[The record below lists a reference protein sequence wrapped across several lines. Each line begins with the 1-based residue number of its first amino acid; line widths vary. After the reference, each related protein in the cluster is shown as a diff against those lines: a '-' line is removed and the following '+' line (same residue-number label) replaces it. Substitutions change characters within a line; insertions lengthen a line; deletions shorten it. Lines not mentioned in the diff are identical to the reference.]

1 MATNSGNELTQM
13 LRPLVQLLIDDM
25 RSHLNA
31 TPEEKASWRAQF
43 DAAKKA
49 ERVGVAY
56 DDWETEQLTQAAVGW
71 VVATVFIRF
80 IEDNELFGEGRAYL
94 SGYNT
99 PLREAARYFE
109 RELYRRH
116 PELSY
121 RGYIEECVNQL
132 STAEATRGLVDEH
145 AAIHIYTPTD
155 DGARAIVEF
164 WRGFNPD
171 EEDPRALNDPDLDT
185 RFLGDLY
192 EHLSEFAQKKYA
204 LRQTPEFVEEFI
216 LDRTLTPALNDR
228 PLEGFKLIDPTC
240 GSGHFLIGAF
250 RRIFERW
257 RRQEPAGDLRVHVDR
272 AMGSIYGVDINPY
285 AVAITTFRLTVEAH
299 KTGQYSHLKEPRN
312 TTFTVLTGD
321 TLLYGD
327 VGDGQQTVAEQR
339 AEGDKFAHTTED
351 ASQLEE
357 VLSYFQYD
365 AVVGNPPYITVKDP
379 VLNTEYRRSYA
390 PYCKHKYALTMP
402 FMVKFFGLARRGT
415 ESRAPGWVGQITSN
429 SFMQRLFGVPVVE
442 QFLRHVTLKEVVDT
456 SGAYIPGHGTPTV
469 ILVGRNQPPMN
480 THVRAVL
487 SIEGEPGVPKAP
499 ERGMV
504 WHSITRAIDNP
515 GFENRYISVVDIES
529 SFFLSHPWSLQ
540 GGAAP
545 ELSSL
550 IDKASRRP
558 GQKNRLMEERIS
570 DIGFAAITGEDDA
583 FVYPSTTFDRQLRG
597 LPSRRFVEGAS
608 IRDFQNTS
616 ALRVV
621 YPYIKNQAALP
632 VPENGDLVKAVWP
645 SRTRL
650 VNGLVFGET
659 KAARGL
665 KPYEYTLPNH
675 PRLDAS
681 LLIVFAFVATHNHF
695 ILDRGGKVFNR
706 SAPVIKLPTG
716 STEDDHFELLG
727 TLNSSTAAFWLKQN
741 SHNKGE
747 GGGARVDAGYAAMGS
762 EAWKNSYEFAAG
774 TLLRFPLPPGSV
786 TERANLLDKLAS
798 KLEQWEPSNLLN
810 DSLPNRKLV
819 EEASNEYNRIRCRMI
834 AEQEELDWAVYKLYG
849 ITEEDLSFPAG
860 SVEGIELGQRAFE
873 IALARGVAAGE
884 TETAWFERHRS
895 TPVTEL
901 PEGWSSEYAARVQ
914 KRLELIESDRFI
926 NLLERPEY
934 KRRWASEP
942 WDEKVNAALR
952 NWLLTRLEDGGIW
965 FDQEGM
971 PQPRSIAEISGV
983 IEARA
988 EYADVLSVLPLWS
1001 QKRDASTLQML
1012 EDLLK
1017 GESVPYLKALR
1028 YKPSGLR
1035 KRAEWERTWEQQR
1048 EEDAGTRDGKDV
1060 DVPPNYTSADMYPEV
1075 WKHRGKL
1082 DVPKE
1087 RFIAYPGAGSEEDPT
1102 DVIGWA
1108 GWDHLQQGLAIYRLF
1123 LERKQEEAPV
1133 EVQAA
1138 LLNGLQQELPWIMQW
1153 HNDVDPGTGERL
1165 GSYLSQHLEEHTH
1178 QLGISLEDLEQHNP
1192 ARGRA
1197 KRAKGKSKK

>member
-1 MATNSGNELTQM
+1 MAKNSGNKLTQM

-25 RSHLNA
+25 RSHLDV
-31 TPEEKASWRAQF
+31 TPEEKASWRAKF

-80 IEDNELFGEGRAYL
+80 IEDNELFGEGKAFL
-94 SGYNT
+94 SGYST

-109 RELYRRH
+109 RELYRRR

-132 STAEATRGLVDEH
+132 NTVKATQGLVDEH
-145 AAIHIYTPTD
+145 AAIHIYAPTD

-192 EHLSEFAQKKYA
+192 EHLSEFAQEKYA

-299 KTGQYSHLKEPRN
+299 KTGQYSHLKEPRG

-321 TLLYGD
+321 ALLYGD
-327 VGDGQQTVAEQR
+327 VGDGQQTLAEQKVR
-339 AEGDKFAHTTED
+339 DDKFAYATED
-351 ASQLEE
+351 PSQLDL

-379 VLNTEYRRSYA
+379 VLNAEYRRSYA
-390 PYCKHKYALTMP
+390 PYCKQKYALTMP
-402 FMVKFFGLARRGT
+402 FMVKFFGLARRGQD
-415 ESRAPGWVGQITSN
+415 SRAPGWVGQITSN

-442 QFLRHVTLKEVVDT
+442 QFLRHITLKEVIDT

-469 ILVGRNQPPMN
+469 ILVGRNRAPLD

-487 SIEGEPGVPKAP
+487 GIEGEPGVPENAD
-499 ERGMV
+499 RGV
-504 WHSITRAIDNP
+504 AWRSIVDAIDRP
-515 GFENRYISVVDIES
+515 GFENRYVSVVDVES

-545 ELSSL
+545 QLSNL
-550 IDKASRRP
+550 IDDASKRP
-558 GQKNRLMEERIS
+558 GQKNRLLEDRVS

-583 FVYPSTTFDRQLRG
+583 FVYPASTFDRQLRG
-597 LPSRRFVEGAS
+597 LPSRPFAEGS
-608 IRDFQNTS
+608 SVRDFQNTS
-616 ALRVV
+616 SLRVI
-621 YPYIKNQAALP
+621 YPYIQSQATRP
-632 VPENGDLVKAVWP
+632 VPENVDLDKAVWP
-645 SRTRL
+645 IRTRL
-650 VNGLVFGET
+650 ANGLVFGET
-659 KAARGL
+659 KATRGL
-665 KPYEYTLPNH
+665 KSYEYALPNH
-675 PRLDAS
+675 SRLAAS
-681 LLIVFAFVATHNHF
+681 RLIVFAFVATHNHF
-695 ILDRGGKVFNR
+695 ILDRGGKVFKQ
-706 SAPVIKLPTG
+706 SAPVIKLAAD
-716 STEDDHFELLG
+716 STENDHFEILG
-727 TLNSSTAAFWLKQN
+727 FLNSSIAAFWLKQN
-741 SHNKGE
+741 SHDKGNGGI
-747 GGGARVDAGYAAMGS
+747 GGGIS
-762 EAWKNSYEFAAG
+762 NEFWEHRFEYTG
-774 TLLRFPLPPGSV
+774 TTLLRFPLPSGSV
-786 TERANLLDKLAS
+786 VERARHLDELVQE
-798 KLEQWEPSNLLN
+798 LDRWEPVAQFDNQTPSRSII
-810 DSLPNRKLV
+810 DQ
-819 EEASNEYNRIRCRMI
+819 AQAEYNRIRSLMI
-834 AEQEELDWAVYKLYG
+834 AEQEELDWAIYKLYG
-849 ITEEDLSFPAG
+849 ITEHDLSFPAG
-860 SVEGIELGQRAFE
+860 SVDGIKLGQRAFE
-873 IALARGVAAGE
+873 IALARKVTSGD
-884 TETAWFERHRS
+884 TETAWFERHHS
-895 TPVTEL
+895 TPFTEL
-901 PEGWSSEYAARVQ
+901 PEEWPPEYAARVEQ
-914 KRLELIESDRFI
+914 RLKLIESDRFV
-926 NLLERPEY
+926 NLLERPEF
-934 KRRWASEP
+934 KRRWSSEP
-942 WDEKVNAALR
+942 WDEKVSTALR
-952 NWLLTRLEDGGIW
+952 DWLLTRLEDGGLW
-965 FDQEGM
+965 FDQDGM
-971 PQPRSIAEISGV
+971 PYPRSIAEISGV

-988 EYADVLSVLPLWS
+988 EYEDVLSVLPLWS
-1001 QKRDASTLQML
+1001 QKRDATTLQML
-1012 EDLLK
+1012 ENLLK
-1017 GESVPYLKALR
+1017 GEAVPYLKVLR

-1048 EEDAGTRDGKDV
+1048 EEDAGNRDGKDV
-1060 DVPPNYTSADMYPEV
+1060 DLPPNYSSADMYPDV

-1082 DVPKE
+1082 DAPKE
-1087 RFIAYPGAGSEEDPT
+1087 RFIAYPGAGSEGDPT

-1108 GWDHLQQGLAIYRLF
+1108 GWNHLQRGLAIYRLF

-1153 HNDVDPGTGERL
+1153 HNDVDPATGERL
-1165 GSYLSQHLEEHTH
+1165 GSYLSQHLEEHAH

>member
-1 MATNSGNELTQM
+1 MAMNSGNELTRI

-25 RSHLNA
+25 RSRLNA

-94 SGYNT
+94 SGYNA

-116 PELSY
+116 PEQSY

-132 STAEATRGLVDEH
+132 STAEATKGLVDEH

-216 LDRTLTPALNDR
+216 LDRSLTPALNDR

-299 KTGQYSHLKEPRN
+299 KTGQYSHLKEPRA

-321 TLLYGD
+321 TLFFGPDSMGRIDFDIDLSST
-327 VGDGQQTVAEQR
+327 GQRQ
-339 AEGDKFAHTTED
+339 FAYSTED
-351 ASQLEE
+351 KQRLDQ
-357 VLSYFQYD
+357 VLMSNQYD
-365 AVVGNPPYITVKDP
+365 AVVGNPPYITPKDAAQ
-379 VLNTEYRRSYA
+379 NKAIRQRYKE
-390 PYCKHKYALTMP
+390 YCKGTYALTVP
-402 FMVKFFGLARRGT
+402 FMVKFFRLAKQQGT
-415 ESRAPGWVGQITSN
+415 SSAPGWVGQITAN
-429 SFMQRLFGVPVVE
+429 SFMQREFGKPLIEKFFREVE
-442 QFLRHVTLKEVVDT
+442 LREIIDT

-469 ILVGRNQPPMN
+469 ILIGRNYPDSP
-480 THVRAVL
+480 APIKGVL
-487 SIEGEPGVPKAP
+487 GIEGEPGIPEVPAS
-499 ERGMV
+499 GLV
-504 WHSITRAIDNP
+504 WSSIIENIDCP
-515 GFENRYISVVDIES
+515 IFEDRFVTVTNLKPAFVNSY
-529 SFFLSHPWSLQ
+529 PWDLQ
-540 GGAAP
+540 GGAAADLG
-545 ELSSL
+545 ELIRASDTKPLSEHASAIGRTIHTGADEVFYLPASS
-550 IDKASRRP
+550 ATTRRLD
-558 GQKNRLMEERIS
+558 QVTQLV
-570 DIGFAAITGEDDA
+570 TGDA
-583 FVYPSTTFDRQLRG
+583 
-597 LPSRRFVEGAS
+597 
-608 IRDFQNTS
+608 IRDFRVHPHLTCLFAFDSNGHQILPSQRTS
-616 ALRVV
+616 SVFW
-621 YPYIKNQAALP
+621 PYRKTLKNRDEFGKSAEELGKRWFDPMRFHPDRYAADM
-632 VPENGDLVKAVWP
+632 GI
-645 SRTRL
+645 S
-650 VNGLVFGET
+650 
-659 KAARGL
+659 
-665 KPYEYTLPNH
+665 
-675 PRLDAS
+675 
-681 LLIVFAFVATHNHF
+681 FAFVATHNHF
-695 ILDRGGKVFNR
+695 CLTRKRQAFKQ
-706 SAPVIKLPTG
+706 SAPVIRLKAPA
-716 STEDDHFELLG
+716 TENDHFELLG
-727 TLNSSTAAFWLKQN
+727 ILNSSTAAFWLKQN
-741 SHNKGE
+741 SHDKGNGGY
-747 GGGARVDAGYAAMGS
+747 GGGIASDTWERF
-762 EAWKNSYEFAAG
+762 YEFTST
-774 TLLRFPLPPGSV
+774 TLLRFPLPSGSV
-786 TERANLLDKLAS
+786 VERARRLDELAQE
-798 KLEQWEPSNLLN
+798 LDQWEPVTQFENQTPSRDLI
-810 DSLPNRKLV
+810 DQAEV
-819 EEASNEYNRIRCRMI
+819 EYSRIRSLMI

-873 IALARGVAAGE
+873 IAMARRVAAGE
-884 TETAWFERHRS
+884 TETAWFERHHS
-895 TPVTEL
+895 TPITEL
-901 PEGWSSEYAARVQ
+901 PEGWSPEYAARVRQ
-914 KRLELIESDRFI
+914 RLELIESDRFI

-934 KRRWASEP
+934 KRRWVSEP
-942 WDEKVNAALR
+942 WEEKVSAALR
-952 NWLLTRLEDGGIW
+952 DWLLTRLEDSGIW

-971 PQPRSIAEISGV
+971 PHPRSIAEISGV

-988 EYADVLSVLPLWS
+988 EFTDVLSVLPLWS
-1001 QKRDASTLQML
+1001 QKRDATTLQML

-1017 GESVPYLKALR
+1017 GEAVPYLKALR

-1048 EEDAGTRDGKDV
+1048 GEDAGTRDGKDV
-1060 DVPPNYTSADMYPEV
+1060 DVPPNYSKADMYPEV

-1108 GWDHLQQGLAIYRLF
+1108 GWENLQQGLAIYRLF

-1153 HNDVDPGTGERL
+1153 HNDVDPATGERL
-1165 GSYLSQHLEEHTH
+1165 GSYLSQHLEGHTH
-1178 QLGISLEDLEQHNP
+1178 QLGISLEDLEQYNP

>member
-1 MATNSGNELTQM
+1 MAKNSGNELTQM

-25 RSHLNA
+25 RSHLNV

-116 PELSY
+116 PEQSY
-121 RGYIEECVNQL
+121 RGYIEHCVNQL
-132 STAEATRGLVDEH
+132 STAEATKGLVEEH
-145 AAIHIYTPTD
+145 SAIHIYTPTD

-257 RRQEPAGDLRVHVDR
+257 RHQEPAGDLRVHVDR
-272 AMGSIYGVDINPY
+272 AMSSIYGIDINPY

-299 KTGQYSHLKEPRN
+299 KTGRYSHLKEPRE

-321 TLLYGD
+321 TLFFGPDSMGRIDFDMDLSST
-327 VGDGQQTVAEQR
+327 GQRQ
-339 AEGDKFAHTTED
+339 FAYSTED
-351 ASQLEE
+351 KQRLDQ
-357 VLSYFQYD
+357 VLMSNQYD
-365 AVVGNPPYITVKDP
+365 AVVGNPPYIATPDP
-379 VLNTEYRRSYA
+379 AQANVIKRRYEEFLSKGWVLSV
-390 PYCKHKYALTMP
+390 P
-402 FMVKFFGLARRGT
+402 FMVKFFRLAKR
-415 ESRAPGWVGQITSN
+415 EDIPGWVGQITSN
-429 SFMQRLFGVPVVE
+429 SFMTRSYGKKIVE
-442 QFLRHVTLKEVVDT
+442 TFFREIQIREVID
-456 SGAYIPGHGTPTV
+456 SSIFDIPGHATPTV
-469 ILVGRNQPPMN
+469 ILVGKPGDLPDIP
-480 THVRAVL
+480 VRMVVGRSAANE
-487 SIEGEPGVPKAP
+487 SSHKA
-499 ERGMV
+499 ETSV
-504 WHSITRAIDNP
+504 WRTMAAQIDNP
-515 GFENRYISVVDIES
+515 GFQNHFLEISDRAAAELNSFPWQVSAETNARLISLIANQQGRNVKDLLASDVGGAVRTGADEVFIWANSGAAEKFWGDAWKPLVVGNGVRDYQVSSDERILFPYCSLFDSRVTGQLEAGLWPWRKILRARRTFQGTMLDAGKHWTEYMQYSKSIYEDGELVTFAEVSTHPQFALTPRDVIYKQSSPVLRFNPDVSHAVVAHTLGILNSPVFGFWMRERAYMKGPGTEAWGNRYQIAGNLIES
-529 SFFLSHPWSLQ
+529 F
-540 GGAAP
+540 
-545 ELSSL
+545 
-550 IDKASRRP
+550 
-558 GQKNRLMEERIS
+558 
-570 DIGFAAITGEDDA
+570 
-583 FVYPSTTFDRQLRG
+583 
-597 LPSRRFVEGAS
+597 
-608 IRDFQNTS
+608 
-616 ALRVV
+616 
-621 YPYIKNQAALP
+621 ALP
-632 VPENGDLVKAVWP
+632 ATANTTGSE
-645 SRTRL
+645 RL
-650 VNGLVFGET
+650 VQLTSELNCLEP
-659 KAARGL
+659 AATFQQQI
-665 KPYEYTLPNH
+665 PTLE
-675 PRLDAS
+675 LIAS
-681 LLIVFAFVATHNHF
+681 L
-695 ILDRGGKVFNR
+695 K
-706 SAPVIKLPTG
+706 SKY
-716 STEDDHFELLG
+716 EE
-727 TLNSSTAAFWLKQN
+727 TLHQ
-741 SHNKGE
+741 
-747 GGGARVDAGYAAMGS
+747 
-762 EAWKNSYEFAAG
+762 
-774 TLLRFPLPPGSV
+774 
-786 TERANLLDKLAS
+786 
-798 KLEQWEPSNLLN
+798 
-810 DSLPNRKLV
+810 
-819 EEASNEYNRIRCRMI
+819 II

-873 IALARGVAAGE
+873 IALARRVAAGE
-884 TETAWFERHRS
+884 TETAWFERHHS
-895 TPVTEL
+895 TPITEL
-901 PEGWSSEYAARVQ
+901 PGGWPPEYMARVRQ
-914 KRLELIESDRFI
+914 RLELIESDRFI
-926 NLLERPEY
+926 NLLERPQY

-942 WDEKVNAALR
+942 WEEKVSAALR
-952 NWLLTRLEDGGIW
+952 DWLLTRLEDGGMW
-965 FDQEGM
+965 FDQDGM

-1001 QKRDASTLQML
+1001 QKRDATTLQML

-1035 KRAEWERTWEQQR
+1035 KRAEWERAWEQQR

-1060 DVPPNYTSADMYPEV
+1060 DVPPNYSKADMYPDV

-1082 DVPKE
+1082 DVPKD

-1102 DVIGWA
+1102 EVIGWA

-1153 HNDVDPGTGERL
+1153 HNNVDPGTGERL

-1178 QLGISLEDLEQHNP
+1178 QLGISLEDLEQYNP
-1192 ARGRA
+1192 ARRRA
-1197 KRAKGKSKK
+1197 RRAKGKSKK

>member
-1 MATNSGNELTQM
+1 MAKNSGNELTQM
-13 LRPLVQLLIDDM
+13 LRPLVQSLIDDM

-31 TPEEKASWRAQF
+31 TPEEKSSWRAQF

-116 PELSY
+116 PEQSY
-121 RGYIEECVNQL
+121 RGYIEHCVNQL
-132 STAEATRGLVDEH
+132 STAEATKGLVEEH
-145 AAIHIYTPTD
+145 SAIHIYTPTD

-257 RRQEPAGDLRVHVDR
+257 RRQEPAGDLRVHANR

-299 KTGQYSHLKEPRN
+299 KTGQYSHLKEPRE

-321 TLLYGD
+321 TLFFGPDSMGRIDFDMDLSSA
-327 VGDGQQTVAEQR
+327 GQRQ
-339 AEGDKFAHTTED
+339 FAYSTED
-351 ASQLEE
+351 KQRLDQ
-357 VLSYFQYD
+357 VLMSNQYD
-365 AVVGNPPYITVKDP
+365 AVVGNPPYITPKDP
-379 VLNTEYRRSYA
+379 AQNKAIRQRYKE
-390 PYCKHKYALTMP
+390 YCKGTYALTVP
-402 FMVKFFGLARRGT
+402 FMVKFFRLAKKQGT
-415 ESRAPGWVGQITSN
+415 SNAPGWVGQITAN
-429 SFMQRLFGVPVVE
+429 SFMQREFGKPLIEKFFREVE
-442 QFLRHVTLKEVVDT
+442 LREIIDT

-469 ILVGRNQPPMN
+469 ILIGRNYPDSPAS
-480 THVRAVL
+480 VKGVL
-487 SIEGEPGVPKAP
+487 GSEGEPGIPRDPA
-499 ERGMV
+499 RGVV
-504 WHSITRAIDNP
+504 WNSVREHVDDV
-515 GFENRYISVVDIES
+515 GYEDRYITVTALDIGFIS
-529 SFFLSHPWSLQ
+529 KHPWSMK
-540 GGAAP
+540 GGASPDLAQ
-545 ELSSL
+545 L
-550 IDKASRRP
+550 IDENFSI
-558 GQKNRLMEERIS
+558 RLEQLPVDS
-570 DIGFAAITGEDDA
+570 VGFASFPGADNA
-583 FVYPSTTFDRQLRG
+583 LTFPPHRLRALG
-597 LPSRRFVEGAS
+597 LDFPLV
-608 IRDFQNTS
+608 RDFVMGDS
-616 ALRVV
+616 VRDWRLRCEHV
-621 YPYIKNQAALP
+621 
-632 VPENGDLVKAVWP
+632 
-645 SRTRL
+645 
-650 VNGLVFGET
+650 GLV
-659 KAARGL
+659 
-665 KPYEYTLPNH
+665 PYDLDQELILLDPESNWFRLLWPNRAILANIKGFNGR
-675 PRLDAS
+675 PRNEDGTPWWSWYRWIKQKYQTSLSITFAS
-681 LLIVFAFVATHNHF
+681 VATQNNF
-695 ILDRGGKVFNR
+695 VLDRGSRVFKQ
-706 SAPVIKLPTG
+706 SAPVIKLPT
-716 STEDDHFELLG
+716 SASEADHLNLVAI
-727 TLNSSTAAFWLKQN
+727 LNSSTAAFWLKQN
-741 SHNKGE
+741 SHGKGI
-747 GGGARVDAGYAAMGS
+747 GGVNQESRHEQFDEFYDF
-762 EAWKNSYEFAAG
+762 NST
-774 TLLRFPLPPGSV
+774 TLRQFPLPLGAV
-786 TERANLLDKLAS
+786 LERGKALDDLAGC
-798 KLEQWEPSNLLN
+798 LEVWEPTALFARQTPSHAAL
-810 DSLPNRKLV
+810 KHA
-819 EEASNEYNRIRCRMI
+819 EKEFNRIRSLMI
-834 AEQEELDWAVYKLYG
+834 TEQEELDWAIYKLYG
-849 ITEEDLSFPAG
+849 ITDEDLSFPAG

-873 IALARGVAAGE
+873 IALARRVASGE
-884 TETAWFERHRS
+884 TETAWFERHHS
-895 TPVTEL
+895 TPITEL

-926 NLLERPEY
+926 NLLESPEY
-934 KRRWASEP
+934 KRRWSSEP
-942 WDEKVNAALR
+942 WDEKVSAALR
-952 NWLLTRLEDGGIW
+952 DWLLTRLEDGGIW
-965 FDQEGM
+965 FDQDGM

-1001 QKRDASTLQML
+1001 QKRDATTLQML

-1017 GESVPYLKALR
+1017 GESVPFLKALR

-1133 EVQAA
+1133 EIQAA

-1178 QLGISLEDLEQHNP
+1178 QLGISLEDLEQYNP

-1197 KRAKGKSKK
+1197 RRAKGKSKK